1 MISPARQPSATRSAN
16 HNFWLCFSFVL
27 CLPQATE
34 KTKASLDLLW
44 LSTDT
49 TVSAQC
55 YRTIPESRA
64 ANAAC
69 CSSCGSVFYC
79 TAACMATSAALHS
92 GADECSTLRRLRGNF
107 EQSRDV
113 RLLYAATTSID
124 CCWS

>member
-1 MISPARQPSATRSAN
+1 M
-16 HNFWLCFSFVL
+16 
-27 CLPQATE
+27 
-34 KTKASLDLLW
+34 
-44 LSTDT
+44 
-49 TVSAQC
+49 SAQC
-55 YRTIPESRA
+55 YRAIPESRA

-113 RLLYAATTSID
+113 RLLYAATTIHRLLLVLTVKTRSF
-124 CCWS
+124 C

>member
-1 MISPARQPSATRSAN
+1 MCSS
-16 HNFWLCFSFVL
+16 
-27 CLPQATE
+27 CLKTQK
-34 KTKASLDLLW
+34 KTKASLNLLW

-49 TVSAQC
+49 AVSAQC

-113 RLLYAATTSID
+113 RLLYAAATPVHSSLVETMEIALR
-124 CCWS
+124 C